1 MLKWI
6 KFLDTSCCHSFAL
19 ETLGKRKSL
28 WTKKIVKVTMKVLDN
43 VAIRYP
49 KTTGFIED
57 NLNKLR

>member
-6 KFLDTSCCHSFAL
+6 KFLDISCCHSFAL
-19 ETLGKRKSL
+19 ETLGIRKSL
-28 WTKKIVKVTMKVLDN
+28 WTKKIVKVTMKVLDS